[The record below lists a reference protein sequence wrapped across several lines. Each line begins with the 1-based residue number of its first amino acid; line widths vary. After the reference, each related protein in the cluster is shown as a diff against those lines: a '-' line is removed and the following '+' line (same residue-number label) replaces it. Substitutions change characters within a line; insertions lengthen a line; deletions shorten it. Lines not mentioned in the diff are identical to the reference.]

1 MQEKN
6 YWRHI
11 SIRFNMD
18 YNGKKRVFTL
28 QVRVDNLKI
37 LYFHHNPLWARLNGK
52 IRVGNQVKKN
62 SNYET

>member
-37 LYFHHNPLWARLNGK
+37 QLIHY
-52 IRVGNQVKKN
+52 
-62 SNYET
+62 

>member
-1 MQEKN
+1 
-6 YWRHI
+6 
-11 SIRFNMD
+11 MD